1 MGDKAMKKT
10 IVIAAMAL
18 LSLMT
23 VSCGNTK
30 DNNKA
35 PETASQSAYSSQA
48 ESKTFSQI
56 PQGAEKALDV
66 AAQRS
71 EKAFETSGARS
82 FGYIGTAEVKGSECY
97 CFSVYDKNDENTQHV
112 ADIAVTADGEKVY
125 SAIAGQKDYSELKAP
140 VVKESWNQRSTPAFS
155 K

>member
-1 MGDKAMKKT
+1 MKKT
-10 IVIAAMAL
+10 IVIAVMAL
-18 LSLMT
+18 ISLMT

-48 ESKTFSQI
+48 ENKTFSQI

-71 EKAFETSGARS
+71 ESAFAANGTRS
-82 FGYIGTAEVKGSECY
+82 YGYTGTTEVKGSECY
-97 CFSVYDKNDENTQHV
+97 CFSVFDTNGENTLHV
-112 ADIAVTADGEKVY
+112 ADIAVTSDGEKVY
-125 SAIAGQKDYSELKAP
+125 SSKAGSKEYTELKSPA
-140 VVKESWNQRSTPAFS
+140 KAGGWSAKQTPAFS